1 MNYQVIYY
9 TRTGHTKKVA
19 EAIASEL
26 DVEAEDVKNASLD
39 PSAIILMGS
48 GCYGGSIGSDMKTFI
63 ENNDFS
69 LRTVALFGTSGAGIG
84 REVKKMAKLLED
96 KGARVERTYHC
107 KGQVFK
113 IINRGK
119 PDEQDLEEA
128 KRFAKAVKR

>member
-9 TRTGHTKKVA
+9 TKTGHTKKVA

-26 DVEAEDVKNASLD
+26 GVEAENVNEATLD
-39 PSAIILMGS
+39 PGAIVFMGS
-48 GCYGGSIGSDMKTFI
+48 GCYGGSPGKEMMSFI
-63 ENNDFS
+63 KDNDFS

-84 REVKKMAKLLED
+84 REVKKMANLLES
-96 KGARVERTYHC
+96 KGARVEQSFHC

-119 PDEQDLEEA
+119 PDEEDLEKA
-128 KRFAKAVKR
+128 KRFAKIVER